1 MLVWRVQQGRNILA
15 QHVLCTQSAICSL
28 NFGLNKSSIDFS
40 WNLKFSST
48 TRPCKNN
55 PILFIFYVYFNAI
68 TFRLFYSLKLI
79 FYSYLPDGENR
90 ATILN
95 VFYLYFKPILKQ
107 D

>member
-1 MLVWRVQQGRNILA
+1 M
-15 QHVLCTQSAICSL
+15 QHVLCAQSAACSL

-48 TRPCKNN
+48 TLPSKIN
-55 PILFIFYVYFNAI
+55 PILFIIYVYFNAI

-79 FYSYLPDGENR
+79 FYSYLPDRENR

-95 VFYLYFKPILKQ
+95 VLPLF
-107 D
+107 